1 MNWLFLLITLAAGIV
16 AWLIGTLVYS
26 GMVDTASRPWLIG
39 LIFLILYVI
48 VVLTVFIFSNITAV
62 FRENMLTGSPDKG
75 LTALILLA
83 GAVIVFFLAAFF
95 QWLYGLSASAK
106 QAGPTSYVFVIDD
119 SGSMTAKRHLMISCP

>member
-62 FRENMLTGSPDKG
+62 FRENMLTGIDPSGRSRHRFLPRG
-75 LTALILLA
+75 VLPV
-83 GAVIVFFLAAFF
+83 AVRPERVCETGRTDFICFCHRRFRIHD
-95 QWLYGLSASAK
+95 GK
-106 QAGPTSYVFVIDD
+106 
-119 SGSMTAKRHLMISCP
+119 

>member
-83 GAVIVFFLAAFF
+83 GAVKDLRFP
-95 QWLYGLSASAK
+95 YMK
-106 QAGPTSYVFVIDD
+106 
-119 SGSMTAKRHLMISCP
+119 